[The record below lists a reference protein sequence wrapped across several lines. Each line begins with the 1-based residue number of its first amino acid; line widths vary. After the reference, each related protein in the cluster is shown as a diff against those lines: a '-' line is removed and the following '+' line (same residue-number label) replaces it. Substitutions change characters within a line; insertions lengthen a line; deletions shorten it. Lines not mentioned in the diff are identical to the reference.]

1 MARRPYKI
9 RPKGRSLR
17 EFLKV
22 FWPVLLL
29 TAAGFW
35 LAYQFVEP
43 APPKLITVATGSKE
57 GAYHAY
63 AERLRFVLARDGV
76 ELDILETKGSVE
88 NIGLLERGENP
99 VDLAFVQSG
108 TGAVAAGESLRS
120 LASLYFEPLWVF
132 TRKDLEAAGLIDLS
146 GLKLAIGA
154 TGSGT
159 RLVAERLLVASGVGQ
174 SPTEL
179 LPLSG
184 TEAAAALYKGEVDAV
199 FLVTSAS
206 SGLVQELLRSPEV
219 ALLSFQR
226 AEAISRRFR
235 YLSKVEL
242 PEGVVD
248 LAANIPDRDVRLLA
262 PAATLV
268 AQEDLHPALADLV
281 MIAIKELGKKGDL
294 FSPPGQF
301 PSTSFLEFPIADEA
315 QRFFEKGPPFLQNY
329 LPFWAANL
337 VERMLILL
345 VPLITLMIPLLR
357 ILPPTYRW
365 SVRKKIYRW
374 YEGLES
380 IDDRMIRDATKDDL
394 IQCTK
399 ELDRIETDVRQ
410 VTVPLSYSD
419 ELYHL
424 RMHIDFLRGRLEKAK
439 TRAVD

>member
-1 MARRPYKI
+1 MARQSYKV

-35 LAYQFVEP
+35 FAYQFVEP
-43 APPKLITVATGSKE
+43 APPKTITVATGSKE
-57 GAYHAY
+57 GAYYAF
-63 AERLRFVLARDGV
+63 AERLRAVLARDGV
-76 ELDILETKGSVE
+76 NLEIRETQGSVE
-88 NIGLLERGENP
+88 NIGLLELEENP

-108 TGAVAAGESLRS
+108 TGEAAAGESLNS

-132 TRKDLEAAGLIDLS
+132 MRRDLEAAGLVDLN

-154 TGSGT
+154 PGSGT
-159 RLVAERLLVASGVGQ
+159 RLVAESLLSATGISQ
-174 SPTEL
+174 APTEL
-179 LPLSG
+179 IPLSG
-184 TEAAAALYKGEVDAV
+184 SDAATALYKGDVDAV
-199 FLVTSAS
+199 FLVTSAE

-219 ALLSFQR
+219 ALFSFPR
-226 AEAISRRFR
+226 AEAFSRRFR

-248 LAANIPDRDVRLLA
+248 LAANIPDRDIQLLA
-262 PAATLV
+262 PAANLV
-268 AQEDLHPALADLV
+268 TQDDLHPALLDLV
-281 MIAIKELGKKGDL
+281 MIAIKEVGKRGDL
-294 FSPPGQF
+294 FSPPGTF
-301 PSTSFLEFPIADEA
+301 PSTSYLEFPIADEA
-315 QRFFEKGPPFLQNY
+315 KRFFEKGPPFLQSY

-345 VPLITLMIPLLR
+345 VPLFTLMIPLLR

-374 YEGLES
+374 YGELES
-380 IDDRMIRDATKDDL
+380 VDDRMIRDATKDDL

-399 ELDRIETDVRQ
+399 DLDRIETDVRQ

-424 RMHIDFLRGRLEKAK
+424 RLHIELLRNKLEKAK
-439 TRAVD
+439 ATAVD